1 MNKAACAFVCLEL
14 LSKCVIVDGVI
25 KSCVGSSCFVLCAF
39 CNERRNGFEK
49 DIAHLMTSS
58 ENN

>member
-1 MNKAACAFVCLEL
+1 
-14 LSKCVIVDGVI
+14 
-25 KSCVGSSCFVLCAF
+25 VLCAF